1 MSGVPETKY
10 AKSGDISIAY
20 QVVGDGPI
28 DVVLVPGQSHH
39 VEFMH
44 ELPGYSRFINQLTS
58 FARVITFDKRGSG
71 LSDPIV
77 GSPSL
82 EERMDDIRAVMDT
95 VGSERAALF
104 GWSDGAPMALLFAA
118 TYPDRTTS
126 LVLYNTFARMLRA
139 EGYPAGIPPEEFK
152 EMAGSMVE
160 SWGQASRVEILNPSV
175 PWGPESRSLWAKF
188 ERLCISPGALRASVE
203 LAGEIDVRSIL
214 PAIRVPTL
222 VLHRRES
229 SLVPAAASQYV
240 ADSIPN
246 ARFVQLEGGDYWPFL
261 GDTESMLVEV
271 EEFITGERHAVVGTD
286 RVLATVLFTDIVAST
301 ERAAQV
307 GDHQWRQLLD
317 SHDQV
322 TARQL
327 ARFRGSLV
335 KNTGDGVLA
344 TFDGPARAINCAVA
358 IREAVRALGLE
369 TCAGLHTGEVEKRG
383 TDIGGIAVHIAAR
396 VLEKAQPGE
405 VLVSR
410 TLTDLVAGSG
420 LSFEDRGEHEL
431 QGIANKWQLFA
442 ATT

>member
-1 MSGVPETKY
+1 MSGMPETKY
-10 AKSGDISIAY
+10 AKSGDVSIAY
-20 QVVGDGPI
+20 QVVGDGPVDLVI
-28 DVVLVPGQSHH
+28 VPGMSHH
-39 VEFMH
+39 VEYIY
-44 ELPGYSRFINQLTS
+44 ELPGYPRFMDRLTS
-58 FARVITFDKRGSG
+58 FARVIAFDKRGSG

-104 GWSDGAPMALLFAA
+104 GWADGTPMCLLFAA

-126 LVLYNTFARMLRA
+126 LVLYNCYARILQA
-139 EGYPAGIPPEEFK
+139 EGYGGVSPEQF
-152 EMAGSMVE
+152 ATLSASAVE
-160 SWGQASRVEILNPSV
+160 TWGQGTRVQSLNPSV

-188 ERLCISPGALRASVE
+188 ERLSISPGALRAAIE
-203 LAGEIDVRSIL
+203 LIGEIDVRSIL

-229 SLVPAAASQYV
+229 SMIPAVAGRYV
-240 ADSIPN
+240 SDSIPN
-246 ARFVQLEGGDYWPFL
+246 SRFVQLEGGDYWPFL
-261 GDTESMLVEV
+261 GDADSVLAEA

-301 ERAAQV
+301 KRAAEV

-317 SHDQV
+317 AHDEV

-344 TFDGPARAINCAVA
+344 TFDGPARAINCAGA
-358 IREAVRALGLE
+358 ICEAVRGLGLE
-369 TCAGLHTGEVEKRG
+369 TCAGLHIGEVEKRG
-383 TDIGGIAVHIAAR
+383 DDIGGIAVHIAAR
-396 VLEKAQPGE
+396 VLEKARPGE

-420 LSFEDRGEHEL
+420 LQFEDRGEHEL
-431 QGIANKWQLFA
+431 QGIAKKWQLFA
-442 ATT
+442 AST